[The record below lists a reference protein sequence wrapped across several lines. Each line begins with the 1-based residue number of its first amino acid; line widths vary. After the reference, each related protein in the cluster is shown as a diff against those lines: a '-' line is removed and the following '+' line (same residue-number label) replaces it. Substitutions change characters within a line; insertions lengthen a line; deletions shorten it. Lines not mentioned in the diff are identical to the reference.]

1 MTTVQKSQANSLDV
15 NDEIDMLRRIIRRV
29 YQLALEEESLDA
41 LEHAAQTLS
50 TAINRVGSLVKLQN
64 QLGMTDRDE
73 IIASFNEALTE
84 VVRQMGLEL

>member
-1 MTTVQKSQANSLDV
+1 
-15 NDEIDMLRRIIRRV
+15 MLRRIIRRV

-41 LEHAAQTLS
+41 LEHATQTLS
-50 TAINRVGSLVKLQN
+50 TAISRVGSLVKLQN
-64 QLGMTDRDE
+64 QLGKTDRDE

>member
-1 MTTVQKSQANSLDV
+1 MTTVQKSQASSLDV